1 MNATDIIR
9 LVEQQG
15 AKIKLHGDVLE
26 VVNGQSLPPETVNL
40 LKQHKPD
47 LLAHL
52 AAGGAQIIEP
62 LEHANDEPTP
72 WERLKQRA
80 IGAYEYQLRQATSSL
95 IKNGYNVDNAMVRKS
110 DWQDSIKR
118 VMHLSNEQVERIER
132 ELIED
137 GLLSYA
143 CGRIYLTLGN
153 GSRTATTHSE
163 NPDFILDDDT
173 GRTFINWLYS

>member
-1 MNATDIIR
+1 MNATEIIR

-52 AAGGAQIIEP
+52 AAGGARTIEP

-80 IGAYEYQLRQATSSL
+80 IGAYEYQLRQATSNL
-95 IKNGYNVDNAMVRKS
+95 IKNGYSVDNAMVRKS

-137 GLLSYA
+137 GLLSYS

-153 GSRTATTHSE
+153 VATTETSHNE

-173 GRTFINWLYS
+173 GRIFTNWLYS